1 MVYPSR
7 VMAFGGT
14 ISALEMQLHQL
25 GDTMSKATGNI
36 ASMRLTRMMARGK
49 GEGYSGFGEDSGAG
63 IVGDV
68 ASDSLLSSIDSC
80 ERAG

>member
-1 MVYPSR
+1 MSR
-7 VMAFGGT
+7 
-14 ISALEMQLHQL
+14 
-25 GDTMSKATGNI
+25 ATGNI
-36 ASMRLTRMMARGK
+36 ASIRLTRMVARGK

-80 ERAG
+80 DRAG